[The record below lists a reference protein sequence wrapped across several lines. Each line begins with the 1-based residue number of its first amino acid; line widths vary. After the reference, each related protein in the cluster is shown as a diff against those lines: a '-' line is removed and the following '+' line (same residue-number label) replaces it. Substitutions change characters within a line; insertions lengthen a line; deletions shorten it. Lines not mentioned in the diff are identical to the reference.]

1 MNSVFVILKDHIQL
15 SFWQSYKSFRQI
27 FSLANYLRKKWYFK
41 NKTSI
46 LSSAMIGKKKRMKIK
61 EREREN
67 DVTFTYLKSVE
78 SENVLTSL
86 QNERG

>member
-1 MNSVFVILKDHIQL
+1 MVFLL
-15 SFWQSYKSFRQI
+15 P
-27 FSLANYLRKKWYFK
+27 
-41 NKTSI
+41 
-46 LSSAMIGKKKRMKIK
+46 AMIGKKKRMKIK
-61 EREREN
+61 EREN